1 MRQAGLRLRVF
12 LFFALL
18 AAAGVVTAWGGLWLG
33 YRQLAQPA
41 ALPGFVTAAVV
52 CGFGLPLLS
61 AGIWLLFDE
70 NVSKPVETLSGAL
83 RVGTDAGGAAL
94 KKHNAGQYLGDLA
107 PAVASACER
116 FANASA
122 ETATRIDEETA
133 RLKKQREQLLQI
145 LSDVPVAVI
154 LAGPD
159 HQIVLYDG
167 QAADLMARERPALL
181 NGSVFD
187 YLDED
192 GVRAALERLAGTGAN
207 RTDVT
212 LTGRSGAVYTGHI
225 RRFGRTGG
233 YTLMLKP
240 LSPDAARPLVY
251 DFDLLG
257 KSRCDTLA
265 DTPLRDLAWVVF
277 DSETTGLDPQKDEV
291 VQLAAVRIIN
301 GRIVAGEVFD
311 ALVNP
316 GRPIPAASTKVHG
329 VSEEMVRAAPPFPD
343 VCRSFHGFCAE
354 AVIIAHNAPFDV
366 AFLKRA
372 EPSSGCVFDH
382 PVLDTVHLSAIVFGG
397 AEEHTLDALCYRL
410 NITIA
415 PELRHTALGD
425 AEATARAFCALL
437 PVLEARGL
445 NTFGALSA
453 ECERHR
459 RILKTVIS

>member
-52 CGFGLPLLS
+52 SGFGLPLIA

-70 NVSKPVETLSGAL
+70 NVSKPVEALSGAL
-83 RVGTDAGGAAL
+83 RAGTDAGGAAL
-94 KKHNAGQYLGDLA
+94 TKRKAGQYLGDLA

-116 FANASA
+116 FAEASA
-122 ETATRIDEETA
+122 ETATRIDAATA
-133 RLKKQREQLLQI
+133 RLKEQREQLLQI

-192 GVRAALERLAGTGAN
+192 AVRAALERLAEAGASKI
-207 RTDVT
+207 DVT
-212 LTGRSGAVYTGHI
+212 LTGRSGAIYTGHI

-233 YTLMLKP
+233 YTLMLEP

-329 VSEEMVRAAPPFPD
+329 VSDEMVRAAPPFPD
-343 VCRSFHGFCAE
+343 VCRRFHGFCAQ
-354 AVIIAHNAPFDV
+354 AVIIAHNAPFDI

-372 EPSSGCVFDH
+372 EPASGCVFDH

-397 AEEHTLDALCYRL
+397 AEEHTLDALCDRL
-410 NITIA
+410 SITIA

-445 NTFGALSA
+445 NTFGALRA
-453 ECERHR
+453 ECEKHR
-459 RILKTVIS
+459 RILKTVSS